1 MLMTVRDL
9 GAAVRHARD
18 QAGLSQQELAD
29 RAGVHRQWVTRLET
43 GASPA
48 AEMRKV
54 FDVLAVLGLAV
65 ELVPMQSNDDD
76 DENDDPF
83 ADLFSRQ

>member
-1 MLMTVRDL
+1 MLTTVRDL

-48 AEMRKV
+48 AAMRKV
-54 FDVLAVLGLAV
+54 FDVLAVLGLGV
-65 ELVPMQSNDDD
+65 DLVPMQRNDAKDS
-76 DENDDPF
+76 DDPF
-83 ADLFSRQ
+83 AGLFDPQ

>member
-1 MLMTVRDL
+1 MLTTVRDL
-9 GAAVRHARD
+9 GAAVRHGRV

-65 ELVPMQSNDDD
+65 ELVPMRSNDD

-83 ADLFSRQ
+83 ADMFGRQ